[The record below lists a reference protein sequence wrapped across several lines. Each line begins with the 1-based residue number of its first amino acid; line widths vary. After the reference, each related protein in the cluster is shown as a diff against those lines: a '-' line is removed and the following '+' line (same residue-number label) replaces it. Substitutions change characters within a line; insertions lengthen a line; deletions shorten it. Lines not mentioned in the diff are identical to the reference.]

1 MRKLFTLIILSTFF
15 FSCSENTKKKEGKIE
30 KIVSMAPS
38 ITETLFALNQG
49 EKVVAVTSYCDY
61 PEQVKD
67 LPKIGGLF
75 DTSIEQIYSVKPD
88 LTIHLPSQQK
98 TADSLQKMG
107 INTYSISQNS
117 FEDIRES
124 IQNLGKKLNCEQKAD
139 QLLNSLKIES
149 VKPAAKVPKVL
160 IVISR
165 DMVTSEVSD
174 AYVASENT
182 WYGDLIKMAG
192 GESAVKGKIPYP
204 SFSKEGII
212 EVNPDIIIEIIPQA
226 DKQKITVDK
235 IRSIW
240 TNSLPELNA
249 VKTNQIYMIKG
260 LHAVRPGPRYP
271 QLFEE
276 FKKVIQNK

>member
-1 MRKLFTLIILSTFF
+1 MRKLFTFIALTIFF
-15 FSCSENTKKKEGKIE
+15 VSCSENTKSKQGKIE

-49 EKVVAVTSYCDY
+49 EKVVAVTSYCDH
-61 PEQVKD
+61 PEQVRK

-88 LTIHLPSQQK
+88 LIVHLPSQQK
-98 TADSLQKMG
+98 TADSLKKMG
-107 INTYSISQNS
+107 ITTFSISQNS
-117 FEDIRES
+117 LNDIRQS
-124 IQNLGKKLNCEQKAD
+124 IQNLGKKLNCEKNAD
-139 QLLNSLKIES
+139 QLLKSLKIDS
-149 VKPAAKVPKVL
+149 VKPPLETPKVL

-165 DMVTSEVSD
+165 DMMTSEVSD

-192 GESAVKGKIPYP
+192 GENAVKGKIPYP

-212 EVNPDIIIEIIPQA
+212 EVNPDIIIEIVPQA
-226 DKQKITVDK
+226 DKQKITIDK

-240 TNSLPELNA
+240 TSSLPELNA

-271 QLFEE
+271 QLFEDL
-276 FKKVIQNK
+276 KKIINN